1 MKVIKKEKMS
11 IISNKGICDGYVK
24 KIIIGILAGI
34 ISGLFGT
41 GGGLILVPAFVNMLN
56 TDEKKARATSVFCI
70 MPMVIVTAFFYNKN
84 NYIQWNLG
92 IKCAIGGILGGIIG
106 SKLLIKIPNKYL
118 KFAFILFLIYA
129 SITTIIK

>member
-1 MKVIKKEKMS
+1 MVML
-11 IISNKGICDGYVK
+11 K

-34 ISGLFGT
+34 ISGLFGA

-92 IKCAIGGILGGIIG
+92 IIG

>member
-1 MKVIKKEKMS
+1 MVML
-11 IISNKGICDGYVK
+11 K

-34 ISGLFGT
+34 ISGLFGA

-84 NYIQWNLG
+84 NFFQWDIG
-92 IKCAIGGILGGIIG
+92 IKCARGGILGGIIG
-106 SKLLIKIPNKYL
+106 SKLLIKIPDKYL
-118 KFAFILFLIYA
+118 KIAFALFLIYA
-129 SITTIIK
+129 ATITIIK

>member
-1 MKVIKKEKMS
+1 MVML
-11 IISNKGICDGYVK
+11 K

-34 ISGLFGT
+34 ISGLFGA

-84 NYIQWNLG
+84 NYIQWNF
-92 IKCAIGGILGGIIG
+92 C
-106 SKLLIKIPNKYL
+106 LLYTSQSPRD
-118 KFAFILFLIYA
+118 
-129 SITTIIK
+129 

>member
-1 MKVIKKEKMS
+1 MVML
-11 IISNKGICDGYVK
+11 K

-34 ISGLFGT
+34 ISGLFGA

-84 NYIQWNLG
+84 NIQWNLG

>member
-1 MKVIKKEKMS
+1 MVML
-11 IISNKGICDGYVK
+11 K

-34 ISGLFGT
+34 ISGLFGA

-92 IKCAIGGILGGIIG
+92 ILGGIIG

>member
-1 MKVIKKEKMS
+1 MLICDKVLTELAEQKFLEKYNEGYKKEKMS

-34 ISGLFGT
+34 ISGLFGA

-70 MPMVIVTAFFYNKN
+70 MPMVIVTAFFITK
-84 NYIQWNLG
+84 
-92 IKCAIGGILGGIIG
+92 II
-106 SKLLIKIPNKYL
+106 
-118 KFAFILFLIYA
+118 IY
-129 SITTIIK
+129 SGT

>member
-1 MKVIKKEKMS
+1 MVML
-11 IISNKGICDGYVK
+11 K

-34 ISGLFGT
+34 ISGLFGA

-92 IKCAIGGILGGIIG
+92 IKCVLGGIIG

>member
-1 MKVIKKEKMS
+1 MVML
-11 IISNKGICDGYVK
+11 K

-34 ISGLFGT
+34 ISGLFGA

-129 SITTIIK
+129 LGFSLAINVALLAIIYINWTNKE

>member
-1 MKVIKKEKMS
+1 MVML
-11 IISNKGICDGYVK
+11 K

-34 ISGLFGT
+34 ISGLFGA

-129 SITTIIK
+129 LGFSLTVNVALLTIIFISWTNKE

>member
-1 MKVIKKEKMS
+1 MVML
-11 IISNKGICDGYVK
+11 K

-34 ISGLFGT
+34 ISGLFGA
-41 GGGLILVPAFVNMLN
+41 GGGLILVPAFVNTLN